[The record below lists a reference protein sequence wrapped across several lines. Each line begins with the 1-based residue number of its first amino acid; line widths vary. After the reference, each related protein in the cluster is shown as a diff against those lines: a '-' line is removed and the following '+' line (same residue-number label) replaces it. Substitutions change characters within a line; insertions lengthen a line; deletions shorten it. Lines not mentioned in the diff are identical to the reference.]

1 MQALVQT
8 KVLDDEK
15 KLAVLGML
23 ADKYSRLILQAT
35 IDKPRSAMEISAEK
49 KIPISSVYRRLQAL
63 HDSRL
68 LSISG
73 SISDD
78 GKKYLLYKSRISE
91 VSVSCNCETVDVEI
105 VPNPSRP
112 PV

>member
-8 KVLDDEK
+8 KVPDDEK

-49 KIPISSVYRRLQAL
+49 KIPISSVYRRCTTAGCCQ
-63 HDSRL
+63 SRAR
-68 LSISG
+68 SAMTARST
-73 SISDD
+73 
-78 GKKYLLYKSRISE
+78 
-91 VSVSCNCETVDVEI
+91 SCT
-105 VPNPSRP
+105 RAG
-112 PV
+112 